1 MLYFQNPI
9 LIHQYKIYLEKNAI
23 GKNLQIRGKKMHGL
37 KNDPPISS
45 ICSANFFLTP
55 PRLLQQ
61 FIAGKTTGKKS
72 HTFSPGKRLFAV
84 NKVKI

>member
-55 PRLLQQ
+55 PR
-61 FIAGKTTGKKS
+61 GGGKKY
-72 HTFSPGKRLFAV
+72 TFFVYKKHKYKKQRAV
-84 NKVKI
+84 FLKTLRNI